1 MCAGATTVPLFLAS
15 LSSVELHETALK
27 SLAHSPSSHLST
39 LLKDNVNFS
48 LG

>member
-1 MCAGATTVPLFLAS
+1 MCAGATRVPLSLAS
-15 LSSVELHETALK
+15 LSAVELHETALK
-27 SLAHSPSSHLST
+27 ILAHSRSSHLVT